1 MFDDKITT
9 YDELDSDEKEI
20 LDLINKYKLMK
31 DHATFSLYR
40 FQLAKLMEE
49 YEKLKKIRED
59 ILMKF
64 FSLYENIKEDNLLDE
79 EIDVDLWSI
88 NRENEENIWSSELNY
103 IFKIKNY
110 LDNGIDLIESGE
122 AEDFLIKK
130 DNHQI

>member
-20 LDLINKYKLMK
+20 LDL
-31 DHATFSLYR
+31 LYR